1 MSGIEPQQLTA
12 NLKLDGSSMQLVL
25 SKSPPRVSRT
35 PSRALAGQAPTSH
48 TIDAENGA
56 PAKPQAPMQVDVT
69 RTSTEV
75 RSAPVTIAKDEIS
88 ASPPKQTAPPLP
100 AAPRQ
105 VCHVSRGGRGVAH
118 QDMNGEEEDPD
129 AYDTKNLDRFLSSAK
144 IPRFHQVQGN
154 RTVGAKPEQ
163 ELTLNWNGSLSPVQR
178 QSVMESAKLQQHCKS
193 MEKRLLWRPQTAPSQ
208 REPDEMQSGAS
219 QGLKGAVKGGKLQVP
234 PGVSIR
240 RRPPATARPD
250 PLGDALDLN
259 ANLIAY
265 TMCEHPLLAKKRAA
279 ERAAAREAA
288 SLASQAAAAAAAEQ
302 AARKRKSGAPN
313 LSGLRPATAI
323 GRRCAG
329 ARRDTVRPA
338 SAMARMHAGL
348 PPKDPGEVSE
358 ALRLTFENHDSRMRA
373 LAQSQKEFALNQPT
387 PDMRGASLV
396 QIFQDET
403 PSKQRRTSASNNR
416 ILSGVLDVSSAVQP
430 LGSHSE
436 GRSTEL
442 ERAQASVTAPRPGDA
457 ASTMMPPRINV
468 KNSDELSRTMDA
480 RLEAM
485 LTWAEGEPE
494 AASADAKLTDWFS
507 KWLTSYELEQN
518 AFRSA
523 HVYGEVKMSE
533 TIHSSALQRLESP
546 NTFRTAI
553 VCDMFGRILP
563 FFGRH
568 KGLLQNIRDELM
580 SAIYPEL
587 EGKLET
593 KSVFERTPFFAA
605 NAALSK
611 EVSDLKSERTSL
623 WNELTEQ
630 ENMLIDLRRKVRE
643 YREEVQTVKL
653 EAAWQRSKQSRMEA
667 DQMALHFGD
676 DNKHELMHQIK
687 KLADENKTQLLIAEA
702 AQGRIREIESEY
714 AMLKMRAVTAESEWK
729 AGSETIE
736 GLRKELAL
744 AHARVEQGQGA
755 GVASQIGVGS
765 AHHPTLIEW
774 TNKLLGAPPEKP
786 FLVDLQK
793 DLADCNIYLELVGI
807 IWGSDAAVQK
817 QITISK
823 ASESRTEKTFA
834 LASIFETVLE
844 CKFVDGDQLLS
855 GSEDIHRA
863 LLFEIMCSYQ
873 NLERVKT
880 LGSDTT
886 SSADTALTAMRR
898 KTVAEFLQSLHAL
911 EIKCSEQASVLNEVI
926 GDVIDDEEIQHHAG
940 TKLSAENLQ
949 SILSSNDVDSESKE
963 VEQQAERCLQL
974 LHKDGHS
981 LHSVFHYYCKLAE
994 RGTEEQHD
1002 SKHGSYLSGIE
1013 TMDLDEFLALITA
1026 AKLQLPRLQEA
1037 CTAAFECTITQIEQ
1051 TGVGKGPANTH
1062 NPAQAH
1068 LGLGFV
1074 HFEECLVRLAFNLS
1088 PQWIVDKESALS
1100 KVPDVLE
1107 MLNKHIVDNCERL
1120 RHIEFGLQ
1128 VRSDDMAAVW
1138 LEYTPDLKEGFK
1150 AFCNVD
1156 NNSAMSLAD
1165 FISFVKETK
1174 ATGARL
1180 SVPAIVEIFSCVQV
1194 CLCEKGCNMKMS
1206 LAFDRLCRLVACVC
1220 L

>member
-1 MSGIEPQQLTA
+1 
-12 NLKLDGSSMQLVL
+12 
-25 SKSPPRVSRT
+25 
-35 PSRALAGQAPTSH
+35 
-48 TIDAENGA
+48 
-56 PAKPQAPMQVDVT
+56 
-69 RTSTEV
+69 
-75 RSAPVTIAKDEIS
+75 
-88 ASPPKQTAPPLP
+88 
-100 AAPRQ
+100 
-105 VCHVSRGGRGVAH
+105 
-118 QDMNGEEEDPD
+118 
-129 AYDTKNLDRFLSSAK
+129 
-144 IPRFHQVQGN
+144 
-154 RTVGAKPEQ
+154 
-163 ELTLNWNGSLSPVQR
+163 
-178 QSVMESAKLQQHCKS
+178 
-193 MEKRLLWRPQTAPSQ
+193 
-208 REPDEMQSGAS
+208 
-219 QGLKGAVKGGKLQVP
+219 
-234 PGVSIR
+234 
-240 RRPPATARPD
+240 
-250 PLGDALDLN
+250 
-259 ANLIAY
+259 
-265 TMCEHPLLAKKRAA
+265 
-279 ERAAAREAA
+279 
-288 SLASQAAAAAAAEQ
+288 
-302 AARKRKSGAPN
+302 
-313 LSGLRPATAI
+313 
-323 GRRCAG
+323 
-329 ARRDTVRPA
+329 
-338 SAMARMHAGL
+338 
-348 PPKDPGEVSE
+348 
-358 ALRLTFENHDSRMRA
+358 
-373 LAQSQKEFALNQPT
+373 
-387 PDMRGASLV
+387 
-396 QIFQDET
+396 
-403 PSKQRRTSASNNR
+403 
-416 ILSGVLDVSSAVQP
+416 
-430 LGSHSE
+430 
-436 GRSTEL
+436 
-442 ERAQASVTAPRPGDA
+442 
-457 ASTMMPPRINV
+457 
-468 KNSDELSRTMDA
+468 
-480 RLEAM
+480 
-485 LTWAEGEPE
+485 
-494 AASADAKLTDWFS
+494 
-507 KWLTSYELEQN
+507 
-518 AFRSA
+518 
-523 HVYGEVKMSE
+523 
-533 TIHSSALQRLESP
+533 
-546 NTFRTAI
+546 
-553 VCDMFGRILP
+553 
-563 FFGRH
+563 
-568 KGLLQNIRDELM
+568 
-580 SAIYPEL
+580 
-587 EGKLET
+587 
-593 KSVFERTPFFAA
+593 
-605 NAALSK
+605 
-611 EVSDLKSERTSL
+611 
-623 WNELTEQ
+623 
-630 ENMLIDLRRKVRE
+630 
-643 YREEVQTVKL
+643 
-653 EAAWQRSKQSRMEA
+653 
-667 DQMALHFGD
+667 MALHFGD

-755 GVASQIGVGS
+755 GVASQIDVGS

-793 DLADCNIYLELVGI
+793 DLADCNIYLELVDI
-807 IWGSDAAVQK
+807 IWGSDAGVQK

-823 ASESRTEKTFA
+823 ASESRTEKTLA